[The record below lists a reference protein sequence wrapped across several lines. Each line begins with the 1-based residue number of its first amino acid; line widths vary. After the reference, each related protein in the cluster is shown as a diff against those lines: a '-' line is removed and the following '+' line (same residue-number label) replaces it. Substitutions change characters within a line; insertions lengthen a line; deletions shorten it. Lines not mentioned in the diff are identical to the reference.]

1 MDAVIE
7 RAKPPTGMKND
18 CAGWQGESWKAGEN
32 KDCDQ
37 SSVTLGASINEAMIN
52 EAMFNDHRTPEAAR
66 SQCFGRPNLSA
77 SERALAEL

>member
-1 MDAVIE
+1 MDAVVE

-37 SSVTLGASINEAMIN
+37 NSRTFGASINEAMIN
-52 EAMFNDHRTPEAAR
+52 EAMFNDHRTPR
-66 SQCFGRPNLSA
+66 SDPITTLRQSQFAGRA
-77 SERALAEL
+77 SVH